1 MKSLD
6 QAIHDELWSVSAGF
20 VGNSNVFEYRPMTET
35 AYPFIDFQ
43 DFQTNFGSTKNGLTA
58 TASVTINVWDKEEK
72 RKNVSNICNNLI
84 QQLVTMRE
92 FYGYPVAIKMS
103 GTSFRIIKDTTV
115 KPYIWRGLIN
125 LEFLV

>member
-6 QAIHDELWSVSAGF
+6 QAIHDKLWSVSAGF
-20 VGNSNVFEYRPMTET
+20 VGDKNVFEYRPMTET

-58 TASVTINVWDKEEK
+58 TASVTINIWDTEYN
-72 RKNVSNICNNLI
+72 RKKVSEICNDFI
-84 QQLVTMRE
+84 RQLVTMRD
-92 FYGYPVAIKMS
+92 FYGYPVTLKFSDTNFTI
-103 GTSFRIIKDTTV
+103 TKDTTV

>member
-6 QAIHDELWSVSAGF
+6 QAIHDKLWMVSAGF
-20 VGNSNVFEYRPMTET
+20 VGNDNVFEHRPMTET

-43 DFQTNFGSTKNGLTA
+43 DFQTNFDGTKNGLTA
-58 TASVTINVWDKEEK
+58 TASATINVWDTEDN
-72 RKNVSNICNNLI
+72 RKNVSDICNDLI
-84 QQLVTMRE
+84 RQLLTMRE
-92 FYGYPVAIKMS
+92 FYGYPVALKFG
-103 GTSFRIIKDTTV
+103 GTNFTITKDTTV